1 MAADRIIIIYPGTM
15 NLREIRLTRLLRP
28 LAVIIPLAIAG
39 NIIYI
44 LAASEPQSLKSLGN
58 YDIRYLILSV
68 VLVLIPWVT
77 HGGRVYLWNRA
88 FGKDMRPSDALK
100 TVAANDI
107 GSAITPTAVG
117 GGYVKL
123 GFLVRYG
130 FSPGEATLVTFLG
143 SIEDG
148 AFFAIAIP
156 LAVILTR
163 AWTNSTARAAFHN
176 LISQWPLLLIAGAGV
191 LAAYSILKRIKARA
205 GRRTEP
211 EASAKDQGFFIGIK
225 MKLRAYRHEFLA
237 ALKFAA
243 RNGKRTFG
251 LCVFLSGIGW
261 SCRYGAISALVAG
274 LGYKA
279 DPVLFFL
286 LQWIVFTTMTLIPT
300 PGAVGGA
307 EMSFAIVFGKVVNPG
322 LVPILTGAWRFI
334 TFYLIVG
341 LGALYLAA
349 AGRGSGKKREFL
361 DKASV
366 PEEVKA

>member
-1 MAADRIIIIYPGTM
+1 MK
-15 NLREIRLTRLLRP
+15 LRDVRLNRLLRP

-44 LAASEPQSLKSLGN
+44 VAASEPQSLKSLGSYN
-58 YDIRYLILSV
+58 IWYLILSV
-68 VLVLIPWVT
+68 VLVFIPWVT
-77 HGGRVYLWNRA
+77 HGGRVYLWNHA

-100 TVAANDI
+100 TVVANDI

-123 GFLVRYG
+123 GFLVKYG
-130 FSPGEATLVTFLG
+130 FSPGEATLVTLLG

-148 AFFAIAIP
+148 AFFAVAIP

-163 AWTNSTARAAFHN
+163 AWTNSMARAAFHN
-176 LISQWPLLLIAGAGV
+176 LISHWPLLVIAGAGV
-191 LAAYSILKRIKARA
+191 LAAYAIWTWIKARA
-205 GRRTEP
+205 GRRIES
-211 EASAKDQGFFIGIK
+211 EALPKGQGFFIGIK
-225 MKLRAYRHEFLA
+225 TKLRAFRDEFLA
-237 ALKFAA
+237 ALMFAA

-274 LGYKA
+274 LGYKS

-307 EMSFAIVFGKVVNPG
+307 EMSFAIVFGRIVHPG

-334 TFYLIVG
+334 TFYLVVIV
-341 LGALYLAA
+341 GALYLSAV
-349 AGRGSGKKREFL
+349 GIGSGKKREYL
-361 DKASV
+361 DEANI